1 MEVPTEQGLDLTS
14 FMEEMRNHMRESRLE
29 TQMLREEITAKLQ
42 ITNENIKKVEKN
54 LGDFVVKF
62 EATEQE
68 VFTFGDRI
76 VEMSKRID
84 EVSSKRSRN
93 PSPPKNGEDEKT
105 LKKPFGLSETQ
116 INQAMV
122 DAVARQEAM
131 LKRRELSRRQV
142 QSLER
147 GDTAKDGLEVELIED
162 FTGYDLMGRGNA
174 SSEGESLPP
183 SFRDE
188 EQKGRIEEGIQQWG
202 EYYGGKMRT
211 QRSRKYTSRRKD
223 TWTLSGRK
231 GLSIDS
237 STSWKKSEISNITM
251 DKKSRVSSGLY
262 RINSQKLLAKEIFEW
277 RDSLGGNSK
286 GCGRSSE
293 DISSSS

>member
-1 MEVPTEQGLDLTS
+1 MEVPTDQGLDLTS

-54 LGDFVVKF
+54 LGDFEVKF
-62 EATEQE
+62 KATEQE

-76 VEMSKRID
+76 AEVSRRID
-84 EVSSKRSRN
+84 EVSSKRSSRN

-105 LKKPFGLSETQ
+105 LKKPFGLSEAQ
-116 INQAMV
+116 MNQAML
-122 DAVARQEAM
+122 DAVERQEAM
-131 LKRRELSRRQV
+131 LKRRELSRRQI

-147 GDTAKDGLEVELIED
+147 GDIAKDGLEVELTED

-188 EQKGRIEEGIQQWG
+188 EQKGRIEEEKRRDSAMGGILRWKN
-202 EYYGGKMRT
+202 EDTKIEKIYVA
-211 QRSRKYTSRRKD
+211 SENTSI
-223 TWTLSGRK
+223 LSGRNVY
-231 GLSIDS
+231 LLDLCVLVFPSQYSPIAESLLFSSSIRPFCS
-237 STSWKKSEISNITM
+237 SS
-251 DKKSRVSSGLY
+251 L
-262 RINSQKLLAKEIFEW
+262 KLGG
-277 RDSLGGNSK
+277 RDSPSDEALS
-286 GCGRSSE
+286 
-293 DISSSS
+293 